1 MCCDAFMAHV
11 DLEAGY
17 QRHCHGLAVQFVVF
31 RCRQVLGFLEFED
44 GDAEAEIVLLVAG
57 FGEHPRK
64 EENVSTP

>member
-1 MCCDAFMAHV
+1 M
-11 DLEAGY
+11 
-17 QRHCHGLAVQFVVF
+17 VF